1 MNFLHNL
8 FFLLID
14 LKSPGVIQG
23 ELQLFSSLPLM
34 TFKGKLRHCRLSSIH
49 L

>member
-14 LKSPGVIQG
+14 LKRPGVIQG
-23 ELQLFSSLPLM
+23 ELRLFSSLPLM
-34 TFKGKLRHCRLSSIH
+34 TFKGKQAL
-49 L
+49 

>member
-34 TFKGKLRHCRLSSIH
+34 TFKGKQAL
-49 L
+49 